1 MKVYLS
7 LGSNLGCRLTN
18 LEQAL
23 NLLERGGCRV
33 LKISRVYETAP
44 LYFLK
49 QPAFFNLAA
58 ACETALSP
66 EKLLALIG
74 RVEGALKRRR
84 LFRNGPRTVDAD
96 ILFYDG
102 QIIARPGLAV
112 PHPRLAEREFVLAPL
127 AELAPALRHPVTG
140 LTVKQLLA
148 RLPEKGGARP
158 LPGTYKEAEA
168 WLKALPA
175 PAAALHYALAPVKT
189 ALAAL
194 GAPQEKMGTVV
205 HLTGSTGKTSSA
217 CMTAAALTAC
227 GWRTGLYTSPHV
239 ERMRER
245 IKLDGRDISERE
257 FLACFLRVESAAAG
271 ELSFFETLTAIAFL
285 YFSLKK
291 TRFAV
296 VEAGLGGGLDAT
308 NAAHGAVAGITS
320 VSLEHTA
327 LLGSRLAQI
336 AAHKAGII
344 KGGAAVVAGAGIPP
358 AALRV
363 IERRAAAVGARLFRP
378 EKKFPPAM
386 LAAEKKL
393 LKAGRFQLE
402 NALFAVKTAGLA
414 AGRAG
419 LKLNPGNVYPALPRA
434 VPRGRFETFS
444 LGGRRVVVD
453 GAHNPEGVSAL
464 LKEFHGRPPVCV
476 AGFMGDKALGPLAA
490 ALAVASSSLI
500 LTRSLSYRAAPP
512 EDVIKLLP
520 SAIRHRA
527 LVIEDPM
534 RALRRAVKIAPPG
547 GTVLVAGSLYLA
559 GDILAGLKGRK
570 AFHPGE
576 MLVK

>member
-33 LKISRVYETAP
+33 LKVSRVYETAP
-44 LYFLK
+44 LYYLK

-58 ACETALSP
+58 ACETALKP
-66 EKLLALIG
+66 EALLALAG
-74 RVEGALKRRR
+74 RVESALKRRR
-84 LFRNGPRTVDAD
+84 LFKNGPRTVDAD
-96 ILFYDG
+96 ILFYGG

-127 AELAPALRHPVTG
+127 AEIAPALRHPVTG
-140 LTVKQLLA
+140 LTVEQLLA
-148 RLPEKGGARP
+148 RLPDKGGARP
-158 LPGTYKEAEA
+158 LPRTYKEAEA
-168 WLKALPA
+168 WLGSLPP
-175 PAAALHYALAPVKT
+175 PAAAEHYSLAPVK
-189 ALAAL
+189 AGLAGL
-194 GAPQEKMGTVV
+194 GGPQAKMGTVV
-205 HLTGSTGKTSSA
+205 HITGSTGKTSSA
-217 CMTAAALTAC
+217 CMTAAALTAS

-239 ERMRER
+239 VKMRER
-245 IKLDGRDISERE
+245 IKIDGRDISEKD
-257 FLACFLRVESAAAG
+257 FLSCFLRVESAAAG
-271 ELSFFETLTAIAFL
+271 GLSFFETLTAMAFL

-308 NAAHGAVAGITS
+308 NAADGAVAGITS
-320 VSLEHTA
+320 VSMEHVA
-327 LLGSRLAQI
+327 LLGPELKHI

-344 KGGAAVVAGAGIPP
+344 KGGAAVVAGSGIPP

-363 IERRAAAVGARLFRP
+363 LERRTASVGARLFVP
-378 EKKFPPAM
+378 AKVFP
-386 LAAEKKL
+386 AALPGVEKKL

-402 NALFAVKTAGLA
+402 NALFAVKTAALA
-414 AGRAG
+414 ARLAG
-419 LKLNPGNVYPALPRA
+419 LKLKKDKAYAALPA
-434 VPRGRFETFS
+434 AIPAGRFGSFR
-444 LGGRRVVVD
+444 LGGRRVIVD
-453 GAHNPEGVSAL
+453 GAHNPEGVAAL
-464 LKEFHGRPPVCV
+464 LKEFSAPPVCV
-476 AGFMGDKALGPLAA
+476 AAFMGDKALGPLAG
-490 ALAVASSSLI
+490 ALAAASSRLI
-500 LTRSLSYRAAPP
+500 LTRSLSYRSAPP
-512 EDVIKLLP
+512 ENVKKLLSP
-520 SAIRHRA
+520 AMRRGV

-534 RALRRAVKIAPPG
+534 RALRRALELAPRG

-559 GDILAGLKGRK
+559 GDILAGLRGRK